1 MKIKFFSGK
10 NSVAPGVFL
19 FSIFLCFFLPLDCE
33 KSLKYK
39 KKVKIDG
46 GGGGVTMLLEEKKS
60 KDLENPLW

>member
-19 FSIFLCFFLPLDCE
+19 FSIFLCFFSPLDFE

-46 GGGGVTMLLEEKKS
+46 GGGGSQCSWRKK
-60 KDLENPLW
+60 KVKI